1 MFLVF
6 SCLRYLVHSP
16 YNSEALEMVRKRFLI
31 FVHSFLWTM
40 SQAIRQLGEDTYRRA
55 LQWTMVAV
63 DDDDEIETLVEDIP
77 GFLTSG
83 TSRGAIT
90 IVQNLLDPLQ
100 SQLLGHHI
108 NRLIQ
113 TCTPEGYRG
122 ATEAVRR
129 RRAMTCLD
137 TVRFLTGT
145 WPAINSLKRDDDP
158 VIAINAVST
167 GALAARA
174 YLRSVFIGGT
184 EVRNHAKTLNK
195 LVNAPWPK
203 EDEELY
209 SFTGCHLLVLQ
220 GFVAGLLPHLRSE
233 EVARTSF
240 RAVWET
246 LPRLLNKTPR
256 GDPESGIKQTFLAL
270 WAELEGVAGRDPPD
284 IRWENVLINGSEP
297 PRFKKRVMDA
307 DVLPPIVQLM
317 SMMQPLVKKL
327 RALNERDT
335 QVDITAGGSETAPQ
349 TEQTERMVPSAPEG
363 GESGP

>member
-6 SCLRYLVHSP
+6 AGLRRLVH
-16 YNSEALEMVRKRFLI
+16 SEALEMVRMRFLI
-31 FVHSFLWTM
+31 FVQSFLWTM
-40 SQAIRQLGEDTYRRA
+40 SQAIRQLGEDIDRRA

-63 DDDDEIETLVEDIP
+63 DDDDEIETLVEGIP

-100 SQLLGHHI
+100 SQPLGHHI

-137 TVRFLTGT
+137 TVRFLTGVYF
-145 WPAINSLKRDDDP
+145 ASFSYKMFGDDDP

-184 EVRNHAKTLNK
+184 EARNHAKTLNE

-203 EDEELY
+203 EDEGLY
-209 SFTGCHLLVLQ
+209 SFAGCHLLVLQ

-327 RALNERDT
+327 RALDERDT

-349 TEQTERMVPSAPEG
+349 TEQTERMVPIAPEG